1 VIPSFSPIHE
11 YFRAALQADSA
22 ENLRDT
28 ETGLAQK
35 TIEEILSTETPNWR
49 FVDNPHI
56 DYLGLV
62 GCEATQTD
70 LTANSPL
77 TADNKPIVWTGAGA
91 DANGTPIPPAIKR
104 APTVAVVG
112 AGMSGLLTALELR
125 KTGMNVTLYEAY
137 GDPNFA
143 KSPAVAGS
151 VTGQGHAGRVYPLAI
166 DGTDAT
172 ESQLGCM
179 RFPSRAPLF
188 WWYLRACEALAPN
201 TLLTEFPNPAK
212 VPTIFTGHS
221 TVVSTTGTCSPIW
234 TQAAIWKGG
243 KNRFSLSPYNLPKK
257 VPNKPDYDYQDLSKR
272 HMDAFL
278 NFVPTSGG
286 DTALTVS
293 GLLDA
298 GTATDVSRIKA
309 FWDATIAKLSNASYK
324 NFLSDPNHVY
334 HPGINFT
341 LEEIDRIGTVGFG
354 TGGFEPL
361 FDVCVLDM
369 MRLVL
374 WSYASEIVLPDL
386 KLFPIGLL
394 AAFEAA
400 YIAPAAPQVG
410 TQNAQYNTPVTAVA
424 YQPATAAVPGYY
436 VVSYSAFAANGK
448 STPGSA
454 KYDYVV
460 LAMTHT
466 AARKLLADS
475 ASAPHRPAKSVVPY
489 AGTSKSSFILAG
501 LKNQNIMK
509 TTKIFHLI
517 QGPASKTG
525 TGAGTGIKAGT
536 SWTKARPAS
545 AADAVSNAYA
555 LPFDHEI
562 RALYGAYNPGK
573 GTLGATYLQPLL
585 VRNPVDKTIANATLS
600 SATQVNALHYSWGY
614 GTEPATDADDV
625 KTLLYNN
632 NADAKK
638 ALTSTGFFKG
648 LGGSKLY
655 SAISATMAARF
666 ATFNWSPQLSGLATD
681 LPQYF
686 TSSKTAAQNA
696 DCIAVYWQNVPYVL
710 GAFKL
715 DAPGY
720 GAHLAYAYK
729 VLAESVPA
737 PSGATWWD
745 AQLRDGNGDLYY
757 SVDPAARG
765 LFFAGDSFSTYGGW
779 VEGAFQSALAT
790 SAGLV
795 KQACATWWG
804 RGSSAV
810 VTNAKATKS
819 GTKAVPVIGPNV
831 QVFYNRV
838 AIDALVTNARDP
850 YRFPAPTSTTTH

>member
-11 YFRAALQADSA
+11 YFRAAHQAESA
-22 ENLRDT
+22 ESQRAT
-28 ETGLAQK
+28 QTGLAQL
-35 TIEEILSTETPNWR
+35 TIEEILGADTNWR
-49 FVDNPHI
+49 WVDNPHI

-62 GCEATQTD
+62 GCEATLSD
-70 LTANSPL
+70 LNTSSPL
-77 TADNKPIVWTGAGA
+77 TADNRPIVWTNAGA
-91 DANGTPIPPAIKR
+91 DKYGNTIPPLANR

-151 VTGQGHAGRVYPLAI
+151 VTGQGHAGRLYPLAV

-172 ESQLGCM
+172 ESQMGCM

-188 WWYLRACEALAPN
+188 WWYLRASEALAPD

-257 VPNKPDYDYQDLSKR
+257 VPNKPDYDYQNLSKR

-278 NFVPTSGG
+278 NFVPTTGG
-286 DTALTVS
+286 DTALAVS

-298 GTATDVSRIKA
+298 GTATDVPRIKT
-309 FWDATIAKLSNASYK
+309 FWDATIARLYNASYRD
-324 NFLSDPNHVY
+324 FLSDPNHLY
-334 HPGINFT
+334 HPGIDFT

-354 TGGFEPL
+354 TGGFQPL

-374 WSYASEIVLPDL
+374 WSYASEMVLPDL

-394 AAFEAA
+394 AAFKAA
-400 YIAPAAPQVG
+400 YVAPPSPQVG
-410 TQNAQYNTPVTAVA
+410 TQNALYNTPVTALV
-424 YQPATAAVPGYY
+424 YQPATGATPGYY
-436 VVSYSAFAANGK
+436 VVSYNAFAANGK

-466 AARKLLADS
+466 AAGKLLADS

-525 TGAGTGIKAGT
+525 IKPGT
-536 SWTKARPAS
+536 SWTRARPAS
-545 AADAVSNAYA
+545 AADAISDAYA
-555 LPFDHEI
+555 LGVDHEI
-562 RALYGAYNPGK
+562 RALYGAYNPGN

-585 VRNPVDKTIANATLS
+585 IRNPVDKSIDNATLS
-600 SATQVNALHYSWGY
+600 SAIQVNALHYSWGY
-614 GTEPATDADDV
+614 GTEPATDSDDM
-625 KTLLYNN
+625 KMLMYNN

-638 ALTSTGFFKG
+638 SIASTGFYKG
-648 LGGSKLY
+648 VGGSKLY
-655 SAISATMAARF
+655 SAIGRAMAARF

-696 DCIAVYWQNVPYVL
+696 DCLAVYWQNVPYVL

-715 DAPGY
+715 DRPGY

-745 AQLRDGNGDLYY
+745 AQLSNGTGGLYY
-757 SVDPAARG
+757 SVDPAVRG
-765 LFFAGDSFSTYGGW
+765 LFFAGDSFSAYGGW
-779 VEGAFQSALAT
+779 VEGALQSALAT

-795 KQACATWWG
+795 KQACDTWWTS
-804 RGSSAV
+804 GSGGV

-819 GTKAVPVIGPNV
+819 TTKAVPVIGPNV
-831 QVFYNRV
+831 DVFYNRV